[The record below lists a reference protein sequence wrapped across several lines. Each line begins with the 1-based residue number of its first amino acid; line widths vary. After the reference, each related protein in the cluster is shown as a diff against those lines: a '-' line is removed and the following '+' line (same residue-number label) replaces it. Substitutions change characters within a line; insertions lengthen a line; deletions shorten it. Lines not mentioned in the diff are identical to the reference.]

1 MDRIILMAAAAIRR
15 ILRASALADEAQWR
29 MGEVRNFVER
39 YTGNEL
45 SFRQVVS
52 SPVGHLLGLID
63 SAALN
68 GIDRFVK
75 DCLSEHREFK
85 TEVAKIKLRE
95 L

>member
-1 MDRIILMAAAAIRR
+1 
-15 ILRASALADEAQWR
+15 
-29 MGEVRNFVER
+29 
-39 YTGNEL
+39 
-45 SFRQVVS
+45 
-52 SPVGHLLGLID
+52 

-95 L
+95 LWNVEKAVLKGIPNFLKLYREREFSDMRTAGIISASYDVLGHLTLCLLHPLPEWK